1 MLWLGNIDS
10 TRKKHYVTSS
20 CPINSIKEFKSDVL
34 SNNIQSLQTQTHT
47 FETIDLL
54 KQKILDLEQINLS
67 LSNELNLYDPD
78 NISVQFSQKNSIISE
93 LENRISKKDLKIEKI
108 KLKIIDYEDLID
120 NIYASDKEAATKS
133 EILSSS
139 YSNKKS
145 TQNSLFDTFL
155 N

>member
-1 MLWLGNIDS
+1 M
-10 TRKKHYVTSS
+10 
-20 CPINSIKEFKSDVL
+20 
-34 SNNIQSLQTQTHT
+34 
-47 FETIDLL
+47 L